1 MTIVQAPPAAAK
13 LLEDKPLKRV
23 LDLLSEEGGEA
34 RIVGGAIRNAL
45 LGVHVHEVDVTTTL
59 LPDKVMARA
68 ARAGI
73 RAIPTGIA
81 HGTVTLIVDGE
92 SFEVTTLREDVETD
106 GRHAVVRFGG
116 DFKLDAQRRDFT
128 VNALSM
134 DHDGRIHD
142 ETNGLADIE
151 ARRIRFIG
159 DAATRIREDYLRILR
174 FFRFS
179 AFYADGPLDARGLAA
194 CSALRAGLAFLS
206 KERIHA
212 ELLKLLE
219 APRAAEVTGIM
230 SELGL
235 LGPLLTLAPDPHRL
249 RRLISYQPQADAILR
264 LTALCVLTPE
274 DADRLREALR
284 LSNDEHRRLAS
295 AAEVTLS
302 LHSAQAPLSE
312 DDLLR
317 LLFAHG
323 RQAAMDGIALMQA
336 DARAAEAGQWQQTL
350 SFLTDAPEPQLPFS
364 GADLQKRGFSQG
376 KALGQALKD
385 LQARWIRA
393 GFPQDPHRLAE
404 LLDQVVAEQ
413 RS

>member
-1 MTIVQAPPAAAK
+1 MTISQAPPAALR
-13 LLEDKPLKRV
+13 LLEDAPLKRL
-23 LDLLSEEGGEA
+23 LDLLSEAGGEA

-59 LPDKVMARA
+59 LPDEVMARA
-68 ARAGI
+68 AKAGI
-73 RAIPTGIA
+73 RAIPTGIT

-159 DAATRIREDYLRILR
+159 DAKTRIREDYLRILR

-179 AFYADGPLDARGLAA
+179 AFYTQGPLDAEGLAA
-194 CSALRAGLAFLS
+194 SSALREGLSFLS
-206 KERIHA
+206 KERIRT
-212 ELLKLLE
+212 ELLKLLD
-219 APRAAEVTGIM
+219 APRAAEVIGIM

-235 LGPLLTLAPDPHRL
+235 LGLLLTLAPDPQRL
-249 RRLISYQPQADAILR
+249 RRLITLQPQADSILR
-264 LTALCVLTPE
+264 LAALCVLTPE
-274 DADRLREALR
+274 DAERLREALR
-284 LSNDEHRRLAS
+284 LSNEEHKRLAS
-295 AAEVTLS
+295 AAAVTLA
-302 LHSAQAPLSE
+302 LHEAKAPLPE
-312 DDLLR
+312 YDLQR
-317 LLFAHG
+317 LLFEDG
-323 RQAAMDGIALMQA
+323 RQAALDGVALIQA
-336 DARAAEAGQWQQTL
+336 CARSEEANAWQQSL
-350 SFLTDAPEPQLPFS
+350 DFLAQAPAPHLPFS
-364 GADLQKRGFSQG
+364 GADLQKRGFEQG

-393 GFPQDPHRLAE
+393 GFPQEPHRLAQ
-404 LLDQVVAEQ
+404 LLDEVAGKPG
-413 RS
+413 S